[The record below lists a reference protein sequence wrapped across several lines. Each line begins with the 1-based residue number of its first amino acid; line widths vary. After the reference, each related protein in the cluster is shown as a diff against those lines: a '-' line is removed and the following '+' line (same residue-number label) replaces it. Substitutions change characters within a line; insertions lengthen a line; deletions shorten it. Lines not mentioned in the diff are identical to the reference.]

1 MLSKADGEILGSG
14 KNYIISKND
23 KGIIIIINNYSHYSP
38 LFSQGEYYQINEKER
53 YSCFLK
59 STNYHCKLH
68 MKEIIGKTV
77 RVKVTPLSASSG
89 SSYDAWLTSGADD
102 YLTRD
107 EYHALNQLSQTSFQI
122 SEREVVNEEL
132 NLELTLT
139 PLETQLIE
147 IEY

>member
-1 MLSKADGEILGSG
+1 
-14 KNYIISKND
+14 
-23 KGIIIIINNYSHYSP
+23 
-38 LFSQGEYYQINEKER
+38 
-53 YSCFLK
+53 
-59 STNYHCKLH
+59 

-77 RVKVTPLSASSG
+77 RVKVTPLSASSS

-132 NLELTLT
+132 NLELTLA